1 MKHRL
6 PSTLLALLAAAVVG
20 RAAAVPPA
28 DQLLPADTLA
38 VLSVPDWA
46 KLDAA
51 RKESPFIQIWNDES
65 MRPFREKL
73 LTKLTNEVL
82 APIEQQL
89 GVKLADYADLLQ
101 GQFTAAITQNGWKGS
116 VDPLPGLVVL
126 LDAKDKGEL
135 LKKNL
140 ADVKKRLTDAGKTI
154 RTDKIRDVEFTTLVI
169 NLDELTKGMADGGNA
184 GTDAKPKEGADAKP
198 AADAKP
204 GSTLE
209 LHFGQVDSL
218 LLVGTST
225 KDLEKILAR
234 LAGSGAG
241 FLAEVPA
248 FETDAREFFRDTLTY
263 GWIHFA
269 PLAEI
274 LGKIQLPGGAGGN
287 PMMPQMDKLLETLG
301 VNGLRTLAFNEHA
314 TPEGLSASLFLGSPE
329 DKRKGLL
336 RLLATQTKDAAPPAF
351 VPADSVQF
359 SRWRGDGQQFWN
371 TIETMANDLAP
382 GMLGFVIAQLEAA
395 MREKDPAFDF
405 KKNLVGNL
413 GDDFISYQKA
423 PRGDTLEDLSAPP
436 AISLLASAN
445 PEQLMQGVRATL
457 VLLPPP
463 FNASALKER
472 EFLGRKI
479 YSLPLPA
486 MPTGADDKAAE
497 RKLNFAVNGGYLAIS
512 ADAGMIEEYLRS
524 SETKP
529 KPLAETPGLA
539 DASQK
544 VGGMGTGLFG
554 FQNDAENMR
563 VMIEVLRKNPDLFAT
578 ALAFSPLAPKG
589 GQPDKVVK
597 EWVDFSL
604 LPPFEK
610 VAKYFGITVY
620 AGHVSKT
627 GYTLKVFTPK
637 PPGSK

>member
-6 PSTLLALLAAAVVG
+6 PSTLLALLAAATLG

-28 DQLLPADTLA
+28 EQLLPADTLA
-38 VLSVPDWA
+38 VLSVPDWG
-46 KLDAA
+46 KLEAS
-51 RKESPFIQIWNDES
+51 RKESPFVQFWGDDS
-65 MRPFREKL
+65 LRPFREKL

-101 GQFTAAITQNGWKGS
+101 GQFTAAITQNGWKGGA
-116 VDPLPGLVVL
+116 DPLPGLVVL
-126 LDAKDKGEL
+126 LDTKDKGEL

-140 ADVKKRLTDAGKTI
+140 ADVKKRLTDSGKTI
-154 RTDKIRDVEFTTLVI
+154 RTEKLREVEFTTLVV
-169 NLDELTKGMADGGNA
+169 NLDELTRGLGDGGA
-184 GTDAKPKEGADAKP
+184 GGDAKPKDGADAKP

-209 LHFGQVDSL
+209 LRFGQVDAL
-218 LLVGTST
+218 LLVGTNA

-248 FETDAREFFRDTLTY
+248 FEADARDLFRDVLTY

-269 PLAEI
+269 PVAEI
-274 LGKIQLPGGAGGN
+274 LGKIQLPGAAGGN

-301 VNGLRTLAFNEHA
+301 VNGLRTLAFNEHF
-314 TPEGLSASLFLGSPE
+314 TPDGFSANLFLGAPE
-329 DKRKGLL
+329 EKRKGLL

-382 GMLGFVIAQLEAA
+382 GMLGFVVAQLEAA

-423 PRGDTLEDLSAPP
+423 PRGTSLEDLSAPP
-436 AISLLASAN
+436 SISLLASAN
-445 PEQLMQGVRATL
+445 PEQLLQGLRSTL

-463 FNASALKER
+463 FNSSALKER

-486 MPTGADDKAAE
+486 MPTGGDEKPAE
-497 RKLNFAVNGGYLAIS
+497 RSLSFAVNGGYLAMS

-529 KPLAETPGLA
+529 KPLAETAGLS

-589 GQPDKVVK
+589 GQPDKALK
-597 EWVDFSL
+597 EWLDFSL

-637 PPGSK
+637 PPAAK